1 MSKIVNNFWLKKQ
14 YANDNNLNARA
25 RLHQLYNVNQ
35 QPLQEWFFE
44 QVSFPNNAR
53 ILELG
58 CGNGS
63 LWEEHIDKL
72 DNSAKLTMTDYSS
85 GMVDIVREKFNNNS
99 KISFEIADAQN
110 LRFSPQSFDVVI
122 ANHTLHHVNN
132 IDLAINKIARV
143 LKPNGVF
150 YATTNGTKG
159 LENYFYDIIQKISP
173 TNRAFSEPLP
183 FNLENAHN
191 LLGRHFSKIAKTDF
205 PNSLLITSVADLMEW
220 LKATR
225 DMQPD
230 IDDKLLNKLHNY
242 FDNILQKNGQINI
255 PKEVGLMTASQP
267 FEAQHH
273 DL

>member
-14 YANDNNLNARA
+14 YANDSNLNARA
-25 RLHQLYNVNQ
+25 RLHYLYNVNR

-44 QVSFPNNAR
+44 HVSFPNNAH

-63 LWEEHIDKL
+63 LWEGHTDKL
-72 DNSAKLTMTDYSS
+72 DGNTKLTMTDYSK
-85 GMVDIVREKFNNNS
+85 GMVDIVREKFNANS

-110 LRFSPQSFDVVI
+110 LTFSSQSFDIVI

-132 IDLAINKIARV
+132 IDLAISEIARV

-159 LENYFYDIIQKISP
+159 LENYFYEIIQKVSH

-191 LLGRHFSKIAKTDF
+191 LLSRHFSKIAKTDF
-205 PNSLLITSVADLMEW
+205 HNSLSITSVADLMEW
-220 LKATR
+220 LEASR

-267 FEAQHH
+267 FETQHQ

>member
-14 YANDNNLNARA
+14 YANDSNLNARA

-44 QVSFPNNAR
+44 QISLPNNAR

-72 DNSAKLTMTDYSS
+72 DSNAKLTMTDYSS
-85 GMVDIVREKFNNNS
+85 GMVDIVREKFSNNS

-110 LRFSPQSFDVVI
+110 LTFSSQSFDIVI

-132 IDLAINKIARV
+132 IDLAISEIARV

-159 LENYFYDIIQKISP
+159 LENYFYEIIQKISP

-191 LLGRHFSKIAKTDF
+191 LLSRHFLKIAKTYF
-205 PNSLLITSVADLMEW
+205 PNSLSITSFADLMEW
-220 LKATR
+220 LEASR

-267 FEAQHH
+267 FETQNQ